1 MKNIVLIL
9 CVLFLCS
16 SSYAGNIDKLK
27 AVIAAK
33 NAGGADVT
41 APTIT
46 EGATTNIDAAG
57 TLLTIAFS
65 ESVSEGASYSDG
77 DWTLACS
84 TTAGL
89 TVAHS
94 TGDGTASWG
103 MAITGGPIQDSGT
116 DTCTLDWAG
125 TEAGVEDDASN
136 DLAAIDPVKTIVNN
150 STQGGASYL
159 VEESFDGET
168 LCATGEPSN
177 CDNTWVEVDDSGGV
191 ADAFNCSAGNC
202 GLVGTYSYSSP
213 DPDSGQNKIRLDFG
227 ARDEVWVAFMWYAVT
242 AGPGADGAVFRI
254 VDTGTSDVGSVYWL
268 SSDGSLKIATDGG
281 WTLSAATATKAAAA
295 GLFYVKIRLK
305 KGTGNDAQM
314 EVWLSNNTSS
324 WGSSVSSSDGD
335 VTNQIQY
342 LLFSNYYQHAIAYI
356 VDKVVIDDED
366 ITIEYFQ

>member
-168 LCATGEPSN
+168 LCATGEPST
-177 CDNTWVEVDDSGGV
+177 CDNTWEESDDSGGT
-191 ADAFNCSAGNC
+191 ADDFDC
-202 GLVGTYSYSSP
+202 GTGDCPLEGTYSYKST
-213 DPDSGQNKIRLDFG
+213 DPVSGQNKVRLNFG
-227 ARDEVWVAFMWYAVT
+227 VQNEVWVAFMWYITT
-242 AGPGADGAVFRI
+242 AKDSETHVFRFQ
-254 VDTGTSDVGSVYWL
+254 DTGNSDVGVAQWAA
-268 SSDGSLKIATDGG
+268 DFGLKVPTDGG
-281 WTLSAATATKAAAA
+281 FTASSSTTLKASGA
-295 GLFYVKIRLK
+295 GQFYVKMRMK
-305 KGTGNDAQM
+305 KGTGNNA
-314 EVWLSNNTSS
+314 ECEIWLSNNTTS
-324 WGSSVSSSDGD
+324 WGTSVGSTDGD
-335 VTNQIQY
+335 LTNQVQY
-342 LLFSNYYQHAIAYI
+342 ILFSNYYQADMEWII
-356 VDKVVIDDED
+356 DKLVVDDED
-366 ITIEYFQ
+366 IPITYFQ